1 MHWQTST
8 ILVYRIII
16 TISENNETNIQQS
29 CEDSEIMLKIY
40 MDLCEQIQAQ
50 AYASLSIS
58 ISNFIPNR
66 IQTMKDRIHE

>member
-1 MHWQTST
+1 MHWQTPT